1 MGSENNP
8 ACVIPDESIEVY
20 NASKSRLARID
31 DYESWTRG
39 RQEGDYP
46 TAIYSKS
53 KDIMSAA
60 IYYYLEYCTPTNL
73 KTLEK
78 GAKQQELFLHMSWV
92 ILEVT
97 CLLCEYWRGSQD
109 SEHREGRTLKRNQC
123 HKSALGAAELYFS
136 YFCWSILCFQYTALR
151 NLSFE
156 NWHQLYM
163 WDVANCKS
171 LFPRDE
177 WDASGR
183 LLADLLTPDG
193 MSAPSKQLIT
203 DVGQNMTR
211 LLKKKI
217 SKLGRHLAGVE
228 QLVAIQ
234 SYFVPLKYVRSLD
247 RLMQR

>member
-1 MGSENNP
+1 
-8 ACVIPDESIEVY
+8 
-20 NASKSRLARID
+20 
-31 DYESWTRG
+31 
-39 RQEGDYP
+39 
-46 TAIYSKS
+46 
-53 KDIMSAA
+53 MSAA
-60 IYYYLEYCTPTNL
+60 VFLYLNYCTQENL
-73 KTLEK
+73 RIRSKDFVYHVLYNYSCW
-78 GAKQQELFLHMSWV
+78 L

-109 SEHREGRTLKRNQC
+109 SEHHEGRTLKRNQC

-136 YFCWSILCFQYTALR
+136 YFCWSILCFEHTALR

-163 WDVANCKS
+163 WDAANCQS
-171 LFPRDE
+171 LFPREE

-193 MSAPSKQLIT
+193 ISAPSKQLIA
-203 DVGQNMTR
+203 DVGENMAR
-211 LLKKKI
+211 LLKNKI
-217 SKLGRHLAGVE
+217 SKLGRHLAGV
-228 QLVAIQ
+228 QMLVGIQ